1 MKKIVL
7 IAFSLVMLFTT
18 GHAQQQIPT
27 IPLDPAVKTGVLSNG
42 LTYFIRHNEWPE
54 KRVDFY
60 IAQKVGSMQE
70 EENQRGLAHFLE
82 HMCFNGTT
90 HFPGDAL
97 KQYLERIGVKFGE
110 NLNAYTSF
118 DETVYNINN
127 VNVETPGA
135 VDSCLLILHDW
146 SHDLLLEDK
155 EIDKERGVIN
165 EEWRMRRSAMLR
177 MQEEAFKT
185 LFKGSKYAERMPIG
199 TMEIVMNFPYDDL
212 RSYYRRWYRPDLQAL
227 VIVGDVDVDE
237 IEKKIQAVFADI
249 DPAPADAAVR
259 EYYPVPDN
267 DTPLVTIQK
276 DKEQPASYALL
287 LFKTDPAPREMKNT
301 MAYLMAKYVEG
312 AISGMFSERI
322 DDLTRKADCPFI
334 GGQISFD
341 EYMVAKTKDAIDVTV
356 IMKDGQYLPGIAT
369 MYRELLRAQRGGFT
383 QGEYDR
389 YQQEFLS
396 RIDAMYEARDKVENT
411 NYVNEYVRYFLDN
424 EPSPGIEWEHKTY
437 KQLVPMIPLE
447 VINQSIAQI
456 PENNRAIAL
465 FLPDKEGVEYP
476 TEEQILNT
484 LKAVDAEEIEVFAE
498 EVNTDP
504 LVPELTSDVTVK
516 KIKEDV
522 YGAKLLTLSNGI
534 KVHVLQ
540 TDYSPNQISMQ
551 ATSWGGTSLYPNS
564 EYLITSNADMVGL
577 GGWGEFTAIQLQKK
591 LAGIQ
596 ANCSPSIGNR
606 TENLEGSCVKK
617 DFETMLQLLYLCFT
631 APHRD
636 DETFQSTLDRYRNA
650 LKNQD
655 LNPQVALQDSI
666 ASILYNNNV
675 RALRFRSADV
685 DKINDY
691 DRLLQ
696 VYKERYANA
705 GDFEFYFVGDLN
717 VDSVAPLITKYLG
730 ALPVAKGHE
739 KYKKIDNVLQDGE
752 KTCIFDKEQD
762 TPNSITVF
770 TYHCPMKYNLR
781 NSIMVSMLQQA
792 MSMLYT
798 ETVREDEGGAY
809 GVPTRGSLTD
819 YPQSIAVMTIQL
831 PTAPEKLDRMMQVV
845 YDGVDKVCAEGPSAD
860 YLQKIKEYMIRSHAE
875 DLKSNGYW
883 MNQLY
888 NKTRS
893 GYEMVKDYDKI
904 VESITTED
912 LRKLAQKIFRSGNRL
927 VVGMKSPTE

>member
-1 MKKIVL
+1 M
-7 IAFSLVMLFTT
+7 
-18 GHAQQQIPT
+18 
-27 IPLDPAVKTGVLSNG
+27 
-42 LTYFIRHNEWPE
+42 
-54 KRVDFY
+54 
-60 IAQKVGSMQE
+60 
-70 EENQRGLAHFLE
+70 
-82 HMCFNGTT
+82 
-90 HFPGDAL
+90 
-97 KQYLERIGVKFGE
+97 
-110 NLNAYTSF
+110 
-118 DETVYNINN
+118 
-127 VNVETPGA
+127 
-135 VDSCLLILHDW
+135 
-146 SHDLLLEDK
+146 
-155 EIDKERGVIN
+155 
-165 EEWRMRRSAMLR
+165 
-177 MQEEAFKT
+177 
-185 LFKGSKYAERMPIG
+185 
-199 TMEIVMNFPYDDL
+199 
-212 RSYYRRWYRPDLQAL
+212 
-227 VIVGDVDVDE
+227 
-237 IEKKIQAVFADI
+237 
-249 DPAPADAAVR
+249 
-259 EYYPVPDN
+259 
-267 DTPLVTIQK
+267 
-276 DKEQPASYALL
+276 
-287 LFKTDPAPREMKNT
+287 
-301 MAYLMAKYVEG
+301 
-312 AISGMFSERI
+312 
-322 DDLTRKADCPFI
+322 
-334 GGQISFD
+334 
-341 EYMVAKTKDAIDVTV
+341 
-356 IMKDGQYLPGIAT
+356 
-369 MYRELLRAQRGGFT
+369 
-383 QGEYDR
+383 
-389 YQQEFLS
+389 
-396 RIDAMYEARDKVENT
+396 
-411 NYVNEYVRYFLDN
+411 
-424 EPSPGIEWEHKTY
+424 
-437 KQLVPMIPLE
+437 
-447 VINQSIAQI
+447 
-456 PENNRAIAL
+456 
-465 FLPDKEGVEYP
+465 EYP

-516 KIKEDV
+516 KIKDDV

-696 VYKERYANA
+696 VYRERYANA

-809 GVPTRGSLTD
+809 GVPTRGS
-819 YPQSIAVMTIQL
+819 
-831 PTAPEKLDRMMQVV
+831 
-845 YDGVDKVCAEGPSAD
+845 
-860 YLQKIKEYMIRSHAE
+860 
-875 DLKSNGYW
+875 
-883 MNQLY
+883 
-888 NKTRS
+888 
-893 GYEMVKDYDKI
+893 
-904 VESITTED
+904 
-912 LRKLAQKIFRSGNRL
+912 
-927 VVGMKSPTE
+927 